1 MRSLG
6 LIGLVLALLIAG
18 VLVKK
23 QMGSGSAVAPAVAP
37 SPGTPAPTVR
47 AQSEQIQQQVRQ
59 QLDAAA
65 QARPMPDDAK

>member
-6 LIGLVLALLIAG
+6 LIGLVLALLVVG

-23 QMGSGSAVAPAVAP
+23 QMSSNLAVVPVAAPA
-37 SPGTPAPTVR
+37 PGTPAPNAR

-65 QARPMPDDAK
+65 QARPMPDDAR